1 MQWIKNIF
9 TKKNRFFEIPHAMS
23 GKLVQCLPDAVIIF
37 NGKGIIGYAN
47 EAACRMRCCVYSDLI
62 DKPVTVLISDKFSAN
77 KEDFIAGRLN
87 VWDGLWRT
95 FDGRDVAVLCSSAV
109 IKNAKGRLTHI
120 AYVAKDMS
128 AIKKNEE
135 SLLAAYKK
143 LREARGQIIE
153 AEKIAAVGKLAGG
166 IAHEIRNPLAIILQ
180 GTYLL
185 GNFVPADNIDCK
197 ETLDMVK
204 EAVKRANNII
214 SRLLE
219 YSRLPPPELFSCD
232 IHTVIEDALLFAD
245 SQFDLS
251 GINIVRDF
259 SPEQIFVKADRSVLS
274 QAFFNLIANS
284 IEAMNSAG
292 QIIIKTYKEANKCI
306 LAIEDTGC
314 GISEQDLP
322 KVFEPFF
329 TTKMAQKHTG
339 LGLSSVRLIIDRH
352 SGAVNISSIQG
363 KGATATVVLPAG
375 DVNGSC

>member
-1 MQWIKNIF
+1 M
-9 TKKNRFFEIPHAMS
+9 
-23 GKLVQCLPDAVIIF
+23 
-37 NGKGIIGYAN
+37 
-47 EAACRMRCCVYSDLI
+47 
-62 DKPVTVLISDKFSAN
+62 
-77 KEDFIAGRLN
+77 
-87 VWDGLWRT
+87 
-95 FDGRDVAVLCSSAV
+95 
-109 IKNAKGRLTHI
+109 
-120 AYVAKDMS
+120 
-128 AIKKNEE
+128 
-135 SLLAAYKK
+135 
-143 LREARGQIIE
+143 
-153 AEKIAAVGKLAGG
+153 
-166 IAHEIRNPLAIILQ
+166 
-180 GTYLL
+180 